1 MSKCKV
7 LFTLTAGYLRQEKR
21 LFQLLL
27 QTQTNMV
34 RGNSFLASRVT
45 RQWFTRIELSRKSK
59 MTSFRLIG
67 PMVMSLVLLSACET
81 VIEIDPPEYDSELA
95 IISKFSP
102 DSVWSARVTKTLPLG
117 SLGDTT
123 GAFLTDATV
132 MVYREESLVA
142 RLIHDG
148 GEDGWYVASQLRKPK
163 ANVSYR
169 IVVEAP
175 GLRSVSAISIAPAPP
190 VISDTEISRLEATD
204 LFEDSG
210 YLVSFRLGNRPG
222 LNYYSFGIFLGFP
235 LGGSTYWVRDLP
247 MRHDSPRW
255 FCSFSEVLNPV
266 SVEASDDF
274 DCPLGVSSD
283 RYVGEPDFDFDI
295 KVQIP
300 SNVGNLEEAT
310 LILFVTALSPEYV
323 EYHGSIEE
331 QEDFGGFGEPAN
343 IYTNLEGGRG
353 IFAGYSASHRF
364 FDLAV
369 VE

>member
-1 MSKCKV
+1 MQSAV
-7 LFTLTAGYLRQEKR
+7 HIDGW
-21 LFQLLL
+21 LL
-27 QTQTNMV
+27 QARKKALSAFLADSDKMV
-34 RGNSFLASRVT
+34 MRNSFLASCMI
-45 RQWFTRIELSRKSK
+45 RQWPTRTEFSRKSK
-59 MTSFRLIG
+59 MTSFQLIW
-67 PMVMSLVLLSACET
+67 PIVMSMVLLSACET
-81 VIEIDPPEYDSELA
+81 VIEVDPPDYDSELA

-123 GAFLTDATV
+123 DAFLTDATV

-148 GEDGWYVASQLRKPK
+148 GEDGWYVSSQLRKPR

-175 GLRSVSAISIAPAPP
+175 GLRSVSAISMAPAPP
-190 VISDTEISRLEATD
+190 VIPDAEISRLGATD
-204 LFEDSG
+204 VFEDSG
-210 YLVSFRLGNRPG
+210 YVVSFSLENRPG

-235 LGGSTYWVRDLP
+235 LGGTTYRVQGLP

-255 FCSFSEVLNPV
+255 FCSFRDVLNPV

-274 DCPLGVSSD
+274 DCSLGVSSD
-283 RYVGEPDFDFDI
+283 RFVDDPVFDFDV

-300 SNVGNLEEAT
+300 SDLGNLEEVT

-353 IFAGYSASHRF
+353 IFAGYSASHRL

-369 VE
+369 IE